1 MNAMELITMKINQLS
16 ITNFKNYVDDNQF
29 DWSMVPEKNVILIGG
44 MNGSGKTTI
53 SEAIKLC
60 LYGNK
65 MNGTPMSDSKYNK
78 YLNEIWS
85 KTRRNE
91 KMVISMDVTLDM
103 DDPPIHMTVTRTFK
117 MFKGRITEDLSLTKN
132 GKEIELIDRNYWE
145 FYVSKILPPDLS
157 RYFFFDGE
165 TVRDTIASVNSSD
178 YLSDAVRDLSGVS
191 KMETLKLDL
200 QEVRKRVMRINIK
213 PGIDKKIK
221 SFEEQNKKIKG
232 EIETIQRSIEH
243 STEEHNKLLI
253 QKSQLDDEF
262 NRALGTKEQTI
273 SNLKKEIESK
283 KVRYTELNEY
293 IQDFIYS
300 VYPKIICNEVLD
312 STLDAAKA
320 ENDHNLATLNK
331 DYIKQKLSQLKLS
344 LAKLNLNPED
354 QMKVS
359 KTIESEFEGDFNVKT
374 GFVTP
379 IIDLTYNQID
389 SLRADICT
397 EEDKLIFVNRLRERE
412 ELALSIAKL
421 EKQMSQHK
429 DESLGDFE
437 ARINDINSKID
448 DVDKLLLEMNALV
461 RSKQSDIS
469 ANELSIYN
477 EEKTLLLSER
487 DKTALNVID
496 EVIKN
501 IDIRSSIILT
511 DCLQRLEYDI
521 NYMYEQLKNKKD
533 MVKHISVLPDY
544 SLKLT
549 GFDNSIVF
557 VKRISEGEKGILM
570 YSVMYALLNL
580 SASKL
585 PLIIDSPLG
594 RMDSEHVD
602 NLVSK
607 LYPVFGN
614 QVFILSHD
622 REITHDMLPQLNSVL
637 SKTFL
642 LKNDYPKVTL
652 GYFE

>member
-1 MNAMELITMKINQLS
+1 MKINQLS

-29 DWSMVPEKNVILIGG
+29 DWSMIPGKNVILIGG
-44 MNGSGKTTI
+44 MNGAGKTTI

-65 MNGTPMSDSKYNK
+65 MNGPPMSDSKYNK

-91 KMVISMDVTLDM
+91 KMTISMDVTLDT
-103 DDPPIHMTVTRTFK
+103 DDLPIHMTVTRTFK
-117 MFKGRITEDLSLTKN
+117 MSEGKISENLSLTKN
-132 GKEIELIDRNYWE
+132 GKDIELIDKNYWE
-145 FYVSKILPPDLS
+145 FYVSKILPPDLA

-165 TVRDTIASVNSSD
+165 TIRDTIASNSSSD
-178 YLSDAVRDLSGVS
+178 YLSNAVKDLSGVS

-200 QEVRKRVMRINIK
+200 QEVRKRVMRVNIK

-221 SFEEQNKKIKG
+221 SLEEQNNKIRS

-243 STEEHNKLLI
+243 SSEEHNKLLI
-253 QKSQLDDEF
+253 QKSELDDEF

-273 SNLKKEIESK
+273 SNLKKEIELK
-283 KVRYTELNEY
+283 KVRYTELNECL
-293 IQDFIYS
+293 QDFIYS
-300 VYPKIICNEVLD
+300 AYPKIICSEVLNL
-312 STLDAAKA
+312 TLNAAKA

-331 DYIKQKLSQLKLS
+331 DYINQKLDQLKLS
-344 LAKLNLNPED
+344 LAKLDLSPED

-359 KTIESEFEGDFNVKT
+359 KTIESEFKGDFDGKT

-389 SLRADICT
+389 SLRTDICA
-397 EEDKLIFVNRLRERE
+397 EEDKLIFANRLRERE
-412 ELALSIAKL
+412 ELSITIVKL

-437 ARINDINSKID
+437 SRIRDINLKID
-448 DVDKLLLEMNALV
+448 EVEKLLLEMNALV
-461 RSKQSDIS
+461 RSKQAEIA
-469 ANELSIYN
+469 ANELSIHN

-487 DKTALNVID
+487 DKTALNVIN

-511 DCLQRLEYDI
+511 DCVQRLEYDI
-521 NYMYEQLKNKKD
+521 NKMYDQLKNKKD
-533 MVKHISVLPDY
+533 MVKQISILPDY

-549 GFDNSIVF
+549 GFDNSIVL
-557 VKRISEGEKGILM
+557 VKFISEGEKGILM

-580 SASKL
+580 STSKL

-594 RMDSEHVD
+594 RMDSKHVG

-622 REITHDMLPQLNSVL
+622 REITHDMLPKLDSVL

-642 LKNDYPKVTL
+642 LSNDYPKVTQV
-652 GYFE
+652 YFEG